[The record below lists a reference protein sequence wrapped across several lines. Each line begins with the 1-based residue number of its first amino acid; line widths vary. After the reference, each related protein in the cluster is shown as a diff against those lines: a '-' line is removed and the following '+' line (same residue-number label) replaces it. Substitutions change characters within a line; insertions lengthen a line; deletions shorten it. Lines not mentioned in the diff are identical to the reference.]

1 MDENDVAKGAGCV
14 IVFALLVMIPIG
26 AVFHIG
32 WNLIASHA
40 TPRLHAKSSRQPAR
54 SPEET
59 EQARVDYAQL
69 TLVHL
74 DEFDKINKRLA
85 SPGGLIGRVTFN
97 VKGLMGNSDIATLDT
112 LAFDAK
118 VANENPDNRHILYW
132 EMAALFSDAGVY
144 GRQASAEYSIAARRD
159 AHDIID
165 RHNFRDGWL
174 VTHPD
179 LLGADEAY
187 ESTRHPTAASPH
199 TGWTITKIK
208 QPHRPNVASPP
219 R

>member
-1 MDENDVAKGAGCV
+1 MHEDEARGAGCV
-14 IVFALLVMIPIG
+14 IVFALLLIIPIG
-26 AVFHIG
+26 ALFHIG

-40 TPRLHAKSSRQPAR
+40 APQLHATSARKPAR

-59 EQARVDYAQL
+59 EQARVDYAEQA
-69 TLVHL
+69 LVEL
-74 DEFDKINKRLA
+74 DRFDKINERLA

-97 VKGLMGNSDIATLDT
+97 VKGLMGNSDIDTLDM
-112 LAFDAK
+112 LAFGAK
-118 VANENPDNRHILYW
+118 VANENPDNEGFLYW
-132 EMAALFSDAGVY
+132 QMATLFSDAGVY

-165 RHNFRDGWL
+165 RHNFRDRWL

-187 ESTRHPTAASPH
+187 VAPSHTPAESPS
-199 TGWTITKIK
+199 TGWKITRIK
-208 QPHRPNVASPP
+208 
-219 R
+219 